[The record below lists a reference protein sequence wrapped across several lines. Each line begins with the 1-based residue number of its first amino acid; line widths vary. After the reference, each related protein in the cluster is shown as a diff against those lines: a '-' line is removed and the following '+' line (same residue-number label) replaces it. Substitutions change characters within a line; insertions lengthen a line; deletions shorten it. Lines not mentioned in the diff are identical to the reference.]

1 MYQFQSVYG
10 DVEYGRKIAITSV
23 IISISATIINES
35 ILRSEGFCMDSNEEE
50 PKVSSEPETA
60 PNENTEE
67 KTVVEE
73 IKNENTDSPADSDSP
88 KSNDLP
94 QSVEPAPKPEVVT
107 PVSSGSNFTEKTV
120 TEEVVPATTTPASEE
135 EKPNNL
141 NWKLIALVVSVLT
154 LLGVG
159 AFLVAKLASSDEVI
173 QTEAVKNEIPL
184 LRVGLV
190 NGPLNIIYNDVVNDG
205 AQAVNNQI
213 YEGLVAYE
221 SINKIVPRLADS
233 WSNPDSSTWV
243 FKLKQDVILH
253 SGKILTAEDVKF
265 TLDNPETVGAG
276 GFGATIVSVEVVD
289 AATIK
294 ITTDGPDPLLL
305 GRLTGLWIID
315 ADTADQPFPAGT
327 GPYVVKANTTP
338 TEKLIELTAFDGYH
352 GGMVYT
358 RALQF
363 KQLDNADA
371 VTAFNNQEIDIASA
385 LFTDSEKLALPNMK
399 TNTINDLG
407 VSFLATNALK
417 DSPLENIKVRQA
429 IEKAIDPTLIVT
441 AQEVLGQPVDQ
452 FVSKDIPGFN
462 PDISRLPLNVA
473 EAKQLI
479 IDAGFPDG
487 ITLTLSYAT
496 ASNQGMFESIKT
508 QLAVIGVTVV
518 ADFYSSDDVGAFF
531 DKAFSGTAELVF
543 LNYAPDVLDAS
554 DPYGVLFGD
563 GGIVTSTVNTEV
575 ASILEGASKTLNEQE
590 RLTKLKS
597 ISVVL
602 QEAVASI
609 PLYSRDAV
617 TGLADKYA
625 ATRDFPNGGSGFRYS
640 QVYLP

>member
-1 MYQFQSVYG
+1 MYQLQSACG
-10 DVEYGRKIAITSV
+10 DTEYGKKIAITSV

-35 ILRSEGFCMDSNEEE
+35 ILRSEGFYMDSNEEE
-50 PKVSSEPETA
+50 PKISSEPETA
-60 PNENTEE
+60 PSENTEE
-67 KTVVEE
+67 TPVVEE
-73 IKNENTDSPADSDSP
+73 TKKESTDIPVDSDSS
-88 KSNDLP
+88 KSSDSP
-94 QSVEPAPKPEVVT
+94 EIIEPTVKPDVVI

-120 TEEVVPATTTPASEE
+120 TEEVVPSTTTPASEE
-135 EKPNNL
+135 EEPNSP

-154 LLGVG
+154 LLGIG
-159 AFLVAKLASSDEVI
+159 AFLVAKLSGSDEVI
-173 QTEAVKNEIPL
+173 QTQAVKNEIPL

-221 SINKIVPRLADS
+221 NINKIVPRLADS

-243 FKLKQDVILH
+243 FKLKQGVTLH
-253 SGKILTAEDVKF
+253 SGKTLTAEDVKF

-276 GFGATIVSVEVVD
+276 GFGATIASVEVVD

-327 GPYVVKANTTP
+327 GPYVVKANTPP

-352 GGMVYT
+352 GGKVYT

-407 VSFLATNALK
+407 VSFLGTNAIK

-429 IEKAIDPTLIVT
+429 IEKAIDPTLIVA

-462 PDISRLPLNVA
+462 PKISRTSLNVA

-496 ASNQGMFESIKT
+496 SSNQGMFESIKT
-508 QLAVIGVTVV
+508 QLAAIGVTVV
-518 ADFYSSDDVGAFF
+518 ADFYSSEDVGAFF
-531 DKAFSGTAELVF
+531 DKAFSGTAELLF

-554 DPYGVLFGD
+554 DSYGVLFGD
-563 GGIVTSTVNTEV
+563 GGIITSTVNTEV
-575 ASILEGASKTLNEQE
+575 ASILGEASKTLNEQE

-602 QEAVASI
+602 QEAVVSI

-617 TGLADKYA
+617 TGLADNYA